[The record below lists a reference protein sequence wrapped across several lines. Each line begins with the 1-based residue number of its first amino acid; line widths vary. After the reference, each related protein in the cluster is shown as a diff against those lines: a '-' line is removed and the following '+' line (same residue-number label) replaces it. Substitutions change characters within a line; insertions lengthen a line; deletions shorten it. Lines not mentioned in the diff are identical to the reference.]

1 MEDVVFGFEVRDL
14 VCFGVSFYACSAIEF
29 QKFMKVREPRKVV
42 VLLFLLSLSL
52 AYVASQAILELTI
65 YNGFGG

>member
-1 MEDVVFGFEVRDL
+1 MSYSVLKFVIFL

-42 VLLFLLSLSL
+42 FLLSLSL

>member
-1 MEDVVFGFEVRDL
+1 MSYSVLKFVIFL

-42 VLLFLLSLSL
+42 VLLFLL
-52 AYVASQAILELTI
+52 
-65 YNGFGG
+65 